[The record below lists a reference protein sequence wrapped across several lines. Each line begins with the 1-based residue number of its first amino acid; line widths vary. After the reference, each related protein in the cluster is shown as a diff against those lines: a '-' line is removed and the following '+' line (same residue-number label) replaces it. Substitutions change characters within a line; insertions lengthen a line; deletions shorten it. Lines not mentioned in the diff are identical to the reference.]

1 MCAKKCKYGDYI
13 IYLWSISGPDHSIEP
28 QHQNLHQTKY
38 GQEQMGDEDAS
49 PGETV
54 DDEKDVGE
62 EKNDI

>member
-1 MCAKKCKYGDYI
+1 M
-13 IYLWSISGPDHSIEP
+13 YLRSISGPDHSIEP

-62 EKNDI
+62 EKNYI